1 MADHSVVWVVSC
13 GEYDDQRVV
22 GVYSSL
28 GLALASVPGAVWES
42 AGGCG
47 RWYDWGSDTRDT
59 WPDEEHEYRECHDI
73 EPFALDASPPAE
85 AHNG

>member
-1 MADHSVVWVVSC
+1 MPDHHVAWVVSR
-13 GEYDDQRVV
+13 GEYDDRRVA

-28 GLALASVPGAVWES
+28 ELARASVPGAVWES

-47 RWYDWGSDTRDT
+47 WWYDWGSDT

-73 EPFALDASPPAE
+73 EPFALDSTPPAE
-85 AHNG
+85 AYGG